1 MVFLLLLE
9 LGISAG
15 LGVAQEHA
23 SPADLVVLHGEI
35 YTVNAKQPWAQALA
49 IRGGKIIAVGSDKQM
64 ESYRGASTQVI
75 DAKGHLVFPGFVD
88 THVHFT
94 GGSFSLQHVKLDDAE
109 SIPEIQKRVKEYAA
123 AHPGTSFVEGFGW
136 MYPVFGKEA
145 LPDKKYLDEVLP
157 DPLNGIAVKDPK
169 TDEPTVPADA
179 VYRSGY
185 VYTVDAKDSVQQALA
200 VRDGKIVYV
209 GSDTGLKSF
218 IGKDTKVTDLQGR
231 MLMPGLIDGHMHPLA
246 GGTVLLKCNLNYE
259 RLTIAQMQAKVQQCL
274 DQSKD
279 QEPNGWLE
287 VANWFQEAMLPA
299 GTVTNSAVLDSLH
312 TRRPIFVLSS
322 FGHTG
327 LANSRALELA
337 HVTASTPNPQGGRI
351 AHDASGKPSG
361 ILEDAAYQLV
371 ETVVPPSTPAEDIN
385 AAETAL
391 DALRAQGVTGFLDA
405 AASPA
410 TLAAFAGAEK
420 DGKLTL
426 RAHFAVLVRPPEGKD
441 PQKAVAYLQSMA
453 KQYDQGPL
461 VPEPHLSVHNVK
473 LFLDGV
479 ITAPAQ
485 TGAMLSPYFVN
496 QGTVTSPHWAPGK
509 NRGPDVYFPAS
520 VLNALVIA
528 AAKAGFEPHMHAD
541 GDRAVRE
548 ALNAIEALR
557 KAGFSGDNIRAAIAH
572 DEIVDPA
579 DFARY
584 SSLDAIPVLSL
595 QWEKPAPD
603 TVDGARDYL
612 GPARFKYME
621 PAGVLA
627 AAGTR
632 IAYGSDWPV
641 DPLDEW
647 FALKVGVTRTNSPDA
662 GKQYAG
668 RLSEDSGL
676 TRKQAL
682 RTMTI
687 NASYEL
693 HQDANVGSLE
703 AGKLADFI
711 VLDRNFFDVP
721 AEQIANIKVL
731 QTVVGG
737 RVVYEAGE
745 VANRHQ

>member
-1 MVFLLLLE
+1 
-9 LGISAG
+9 
-15 LGVAQEHA
+15 
-23 SPADLVVLHGEI
+23 
-35 YTVNAKQPWAQALA
+35 
-49 IRGGKIIAVGSDKQM
+49 
-64 ESYRGASTQVI
+64 
-75 DAKGHLVFPGFVD
+75 
-88 THVHFT
+88 
-94 GGSFSLQHVKLDDAE
+94 
-109 SIPEIQKRVKEYAA
+109 
-123 AHPGTSFVEGFGW
+123 
-136 MYPVFGKEA
+136 
-145 LPDKKYLDEVLP
+145 
-157 DPLNGIAVKDPK
+157 
-169 TDEPTVPADA
+169 
-179 VYRSGY
+179 
-185 VYTVDAKDSVQQALA
+185 
-200 VRDGKIVYV
+200 
-209 GSDTGLKSF
+209 
-218 IGKDTKVTDLQGR
+218 
-231 MLMPGLIDGHMHPLA
+231 
-246 GGTVLLKCNLNYE
+246 
-259 RLTIAQMQAKVQQCL
+259 
-274 DQSKD
+274 
-279 QEPNGWLE
+279 
-287 VANWFQEAMLPA
+287 
-299 GTVTNSAVLDSLH
+299 LDSLH

-337 HVTASTPNPQGGRI
+337 HITASTPNPQGGRI

-371 ETVVPPSTPAEDIN
+371 GAVVPPSTPAEEIH

-410 TLAAFAGAEK
+410 SLAAFAGAEK

-426 RAHFAVLVRPPEGKD
+426 RAHFAVLVGPPEGKD

-461 VPEPHLSVHNVK
+461 VPEPHLRVHNVK
-473 LFLDGV
+473 FFMDGV

-520 VLNALVIA
+520 VLDPLVIA

-541 GDRAVRE
+541 GDRAVHE

-557 KAGFSGDNIRAAIAH
+557 KAGFSGDDIRAAIAH

-579 DFARY
+579 DFSRY
-584 SSLDAIPVLSL
+584 ASLDAIPVLSL

-627 AAGTR
+627 AAGAR

-641 DPLDEW
+641 DRLDEW

-682 RTMTI
+682 RTITI
-687 NASYEL
+687 NAAYEL
-693 HQDANVGSLE
+693 HEDANVGSLE
-703 AGKLADFI
+703 TGKLADFI
-711 VLDRNFFDVP
+711 VLDRNFIDVP
-721 AEQIANIKVL
+721 AEEIANIKVL

-745 VANRHQ
+745 VANRHP